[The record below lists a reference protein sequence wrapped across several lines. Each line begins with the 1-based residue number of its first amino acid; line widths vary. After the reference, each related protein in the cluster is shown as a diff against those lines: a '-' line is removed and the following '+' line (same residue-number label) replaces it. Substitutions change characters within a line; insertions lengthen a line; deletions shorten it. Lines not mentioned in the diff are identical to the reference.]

1 MRLINMLSKE
11 QIIEKLTNEEN
22 KKTLWNKEF
31 DKKVLGRKTKL
42 GGLGPKAL
50 TIKLESSKAFEHLDI
65 KCFLNWEHFDEF
77 TVEERKLVEFLLNQL

>member
-1 MRLINMLSKE
+1 MLSKE
-11 QIIEKLTNEEN
+11 LVIKKLTDEQN
-22 KKTLWNKEF
+22 KKTLWNTEF

-77 TVEERKLVEFLLNQL
+77 TIEEKALVEFLLNQL